1 MTDHFSHK
9 RLILISALAVTL
21 MPAMSVV
28 ADEETDGRPDNGNRP
43 ERVDFSELDTN
54 GDGNLSFDEFMALP
68 TPRLDRMDT
77 NGDGNVTAVEVQEQM
92 FLRLDQDG
100 DQLLSED
107 ELRPPRRNR
116 DGRGRRLTDEQRE
129 RTMEHRHANQ

>member
-1 MTDHFSHK
+1 MTDLFSLK
-9 RLILISALAVTL
+9 RFMLASTLAVTL
-21 MPAMSVV
+21 IPAMAVV
-28 ADEETDGRPDNGNRP
+28 ADEEDDGSPGKGARP
-43 ERVDFSELDTN
+43 ERIDFAELDTN

-107 ELRPPRRNR
+107 ELRPPRRDR
-116 DGRGRRLTDEQRE
+116 EGRGRRLTEEQRE
-129 RTMEHRHANQ
+129 RIMERRHTSQ

>member
-1 MTDHFSHK
+1 MTDHFSLK
-9 RLILISALAVTL
+9 RLIVASTLAVTL

-28 ADEETDGRPDNGNRP
+28 ADEETDGRPGNGNRP

-107 ELRPPRRNR
+107 ELRPPRRDR

-129 RTMEHRHANQ
+129 RIMERRHANQ

>member
-1 MTDHFSHK
+1 MTDHFSLK
-9 RLILISALAVTL
+9 RLILVSALTVTL

-28 ADEETDGRPDNGNRP
+28 ADEEADGRPGNGNRP
-43 ERVDFSELDTN
+43 ERIDFSELDTN

-77 NGDGNVTAVEVQEQM
+77 NGDGNVTEVEVQEQM

-107 ELRPPRRNR
+107 ELRPPRRDR

-129 RTMEHRHANQ
+129 RIMERRHANQ

>member
-1 MTDHFSHK
+1 MTDLFSLK
-9 RLILISALAVTL
+9 RLIQATALTATL
-21 MPAMSVV
+21 LPAMAVV
-28 ADEETDGRPDNGNRP
+28 ADEDADVRPGKGARP
-43 ERVDFSELDTN
+43 ERIDFSELDTN

-77 NGDGNVTAVEVQEQM
+77 NGDGNVTAAEVQEQM

-107 ELRPPRRNR
+107 ELRPPRRDR

-129 RTMEHRHANQ
+129 RIMERRHASP